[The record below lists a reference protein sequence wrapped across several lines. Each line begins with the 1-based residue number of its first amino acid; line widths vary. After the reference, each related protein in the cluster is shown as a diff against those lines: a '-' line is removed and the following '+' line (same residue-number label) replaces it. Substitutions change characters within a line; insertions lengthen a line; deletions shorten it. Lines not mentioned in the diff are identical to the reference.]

1 MSAIGSPAMSSSIG
15 VLPSSNFTQTDAV
28 GLLDSQQATMAT
40 LEQQVSSGLAFSKP
54 SDDPAGV
61 VQAMQLQSA
70 LSRAQTY
77 TSTIASAT
85 SYVSQANNVLTAA
98 GTSLQSLRT
107 LVLQASNTGSQSAAT
122 LAGFASQVTA
132 IGQTLASGAA
142 TTVNGLPLFGAN
154 QQTRTV
160 ANGTTI
166 PVGVTADTAYGTGTT
181 SLQSVVAKIAS
192 DLSSG
197 AFSTGT
203 TASDDLAALD
213 SATTAITSAAVTAGT
228 QYTSLQNYA
237 TQATT
242 NSTALQSQLTSVQ
255 DVNPAQAIT
264 ALQQAQSDYQTSM
277 WATTQILSQSLVEFL
292 K

>member
-1 MSAIGSPAMSSSIG
+1 MSAIGSPTLSSGIG
-15 VLPSSNFTQTDAV
+15 VLPSSNFTQADSI

-77 TSTIASAT
+77 TSTVASAT

-107 LVLQASNTGSQSAAT
+107 LVLQASNSGTQSAAT
-122 LAGFASQVTA
+122 LAGYATQATA

-142 TTVNGLPLFGAN
+142 TTVDGLPVFAAS

-160 ANGTTI
+160 AAGTTI
-166 PVGVTADTAYGTGTT
+166 PVGVTAGTAYGTGAT

-203 TASDDLAALD
+203 TAADDLAALD
-213 SATTAITSAAVTAGT
+213 TATTAVTSAAATVGT
-228 QYTSLQNYA
+228 QFGSLQHYA

-242 NSTALQSQLTSVQ
+242 NSTALQAQLTSVQ
-255 DVNPAQAIT
+255 DVNPAQAIA
-264 ALQQAQSDYQTSM
+264 ALQQAQTDYQTSM